1 MTPRA
6 HAEPACRQE
15 AGISLAEIPVALV
28 VVAMVL
34 VLAIRTFSTAG
45 TVQRDSHSGNQA
57 TAYGTAKLHQ
67 LAGFSAA
74 SLAAGRDTVMNA
86 EGKVF
91 TRAWTVADK
100 ASCKE
105 VNVTVSWRS
114 RNRDESILLGTLIR

>member
-1 MTPRA
+1 MTPQA
-6 HAEPACRQE
+6 LAEPACRQE

-34 VLAIRTFSTAG
+34 MLAIRTFSTAG
-45 TVQRDSHSGNQA
+45 SVQRNSHAGNQA

-67 LAGFSAA
+67 LAGYSVA

-91 TRAWTVADK
+91 TRTWTVVDRPA
-100 ASCKE
+100 CKE
-105 VNVTVSWRS
+105 VNVTVTWRS
-114 RNRDESILLGTLIR
+114 RSRDESILLGTLIR